1 MPIKNVEIPSIT
13 VLDALAAS
21 AAAHRINNGYTRNPY
36 YTGVVSDNDSISVK
50 KSNRELMLDYLS
62 DKTHILDEDYELAKK
77 IKFYFDKKI
86 FKILDDSIMDNYTQS
101 VMKILSKKGIIMADV
116 SILAS
121 VPESYFKGLERDR
134 ISDIIENAC
143 NEMLAPLKDR
153 VTVSIEIVKCIFS
166 KKWFTHFVTGI
177 TTDNKVVFFASKNP
191 IDVGIHMTITGTV
204 KKFQNNQTTL
214 NRVVIK

>member
-21 AAAHRINNGYTRNPY
+21 AAAHRINNGYTRNTY
-36 YTGVVSDNDSISVK
+36 YTGVVSADSISVK
-50 KSNRELMLDYLS
+50 KSNRELMLDYLL
-62 DKTHILDEDYELAKK
+62 DNTHILDEDYELAKK

-86 FKILDDSIMDNYTQS
+86 FKILDDSVMDNYTQS

-134 ISDIIENAC
+134 ICDIIESAC

-166 KKWFTHFVTGI
+166 KKWVTYFVTGI

-191 IDVGIHMTITGTV
+191 IDAGIHMTITGTV

-214 NRVVIK
+214 NRVKIK